1 MAPTTTCSCPCC
13 CFAPTTTADRSSQGP
28 TRLLSNDFG
37 IKRPTTFRHSSR
49 ESVSTGCPPDT
60 SGRGNP
66 LYVAI
71 SCRLL
76 LFGRHSRPGNGVR
89 PIFFGHDL
97 PPASQA
103 SLVIPVEPS
112 RSLLTYSKPA
122 LTEETP
128 MREFVRPVVA
138 ALSIACLSG
147 SLAVLSSSD
156 ALAQAKQTAPAQA
169 APAPEAALKQMAL
182 TEKQIEGVLTAAM
195 DMDAIT
201 AKLPEDAKPDPKIT
215 AQLDD
220 VAKKNGFASY
230 DEYNDVVDNIS
241 MVLAGFDPTSK
252 KYVGTEAVIKA
263 QIAQVQAD
271 KKMNAKDK
279 KETLADL
286 NEAMK
291 TPVPPIQNKG
301 NIDLVAKYYDKLA
314 DALGDDQE

>member
-1 MAPTTTCSCPCC
+1 
-13 CFAPTTTADRSSQGP
+13 
-28 TRLLSNDFG
+28 
-37 IKRPTTFRHSSR
+37 
-49 ESVSTGCPPDT
+49 
-60 SGRGNP
+60 
-66 LYVAI
+66 
-71 SCRLL
+71 
-76 LFGRHSRPGNGVR
+76 
-89 PIFFGHDL
+89 
-97 PPASQA
+97 
-103 SLVIPVEPS
+103 
-112 RSLLTYSKPA
+112 
-122 LTEETP
+122 

-169 APAPEAALKQMAL
+169 APAPAPEAAVKQMAL
-182 TEKQIEGVLTAAM
+182 TEKQIEGVLTAAK

-201 AKLPEDAKPDPKIT
+201 A
-215 AQLDD
+215 
-220 VAKKNGFASY
+220 
-230 DEYNDVVDNIS
+230 
-241 MVLAGFDPTSK
+241 K

-279 KETLADL
+279 KEALAEL

-291 TPVPPIQNKG
+291 TPVPPIENKG